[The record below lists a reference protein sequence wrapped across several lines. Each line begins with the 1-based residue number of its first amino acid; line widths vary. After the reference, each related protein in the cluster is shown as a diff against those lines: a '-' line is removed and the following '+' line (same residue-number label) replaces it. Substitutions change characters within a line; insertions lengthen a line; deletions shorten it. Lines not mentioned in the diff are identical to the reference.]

1 MPRWAVPPTWT
12 ANTRYSARY
21 DHLNFNNDKEI
32 LNVIGFDNLLFS
44 DKIIKVNRYGFNQ
57 ERNIIITENAILN
70 FKKKVRNLNF

>member
-1 MPRWAVPPTWT
+1 MELNPE
-12 ANTRYSARY
+12 Y

-70 FKKKVRNLNF
+70 FKKKGKRFKFLILFK